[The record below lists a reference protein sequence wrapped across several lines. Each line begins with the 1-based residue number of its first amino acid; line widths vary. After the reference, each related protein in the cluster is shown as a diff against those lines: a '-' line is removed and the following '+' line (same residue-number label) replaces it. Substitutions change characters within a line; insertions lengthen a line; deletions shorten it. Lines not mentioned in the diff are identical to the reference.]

1 MTITQVSQKYG
12 LSQDTLRYYERVG
25 LIPAVKRSAGG
36 IRNYGEEECNWV
48 EFIVCMRGA
57 GIEVEALIEYVSL
70 FQAGDATLEARK
82 NILVNQRQKL
92 ARRAEELQNT
102 LARLDKKIENYE
114 SVLIPAQ
121 EKLRKK
127 GEQNG

>member
-1 MTITQVSQKYG
+1 MTIAQVADKYG
-12 LSQDTLRYYERVG
+12 ITPDTLRYYERVG
-25 LIPAVKRSAGG
+25 LIPSVTRSAGG

-57 GIEVEALIEYVSL
+57 GIEVDALIRYVSL
-70 FQAGDATLEARK
+70 FKAGNGTLKERK
-82 NILVNQRQKL
+82 NILIEQRDKL
-92 ARRAEELQNT
+92 ARRVEELEKT

-121 EKLRKK
+121 EKLMKK
-127 GEQNG
+127 GEKNG

>member
-1 MTITQVSQKYG
+1 MTIAQVAEKYG
-12 LSQDTLRYYERVG
+12 ITPDTLRYYERVG

>member
-1 MTITQVSQKYG
+1 MTIAQVADKYG
-12 LSQDTLRYYERVG
+12 ITPDTLRYYERVG
-25 LIPAVKRSAGG
+25 LIPSVTRSAGG

-57 GIEVEALIEYVSL
+57 GIEVDALIRYVSL
-70 FQAGDATLEARK
+70 FKVGNGTLKERK
-82 NILVNQRQKL
+82 NILIEQRDKL
-92 ARRAEELQNT
+92 ARRVEELEKT

-121 EKLRKK
+121 EKLMKK
-127 GEQNG
+127 GEKNG

>member
-1 MTITQVSQKYG
+1 MTIAQVADKYG
-12 LSQDTLRYYERVG
+12 ITPDTLRYYERVG
-25 LIPAVKRSAGG
+25 LIPSVTRSAGG

-57 GIEVEALIEYVSL
+57 GIEVDALIRYVSL
-70 FQAGDATLEARK
+70 FKAGNGTLKERK
-82 NILVNQRQKL
+82 NILIEQRDKL
-92 ARRAEELQNT
+92 ARRVEDLEKT

-121 EKLRKK
+121 EKLMKK
-127 GEQNG
+127 GEKNG